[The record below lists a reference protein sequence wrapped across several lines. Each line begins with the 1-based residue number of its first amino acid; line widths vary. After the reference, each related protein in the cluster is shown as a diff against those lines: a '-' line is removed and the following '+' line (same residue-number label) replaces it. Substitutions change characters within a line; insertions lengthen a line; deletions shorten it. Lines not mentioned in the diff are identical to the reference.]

1 GRRGDHVR
9 TLASESLGGDGQR
22 GDEGLAI
29 TGPQLRDV
37 ALVQSETAHE
47 LHVEMPLPEGPLRG
61 LADRGEDLG
70 EDVVERFA
78 FRQALAKACRA
89 LGELLVAP
97 LLELRLELVD
107 ARGDLAEL
115 A

>member
-1 GRRGDHVR
+1 M
-9 TLASESLGGDGQR
+9 
-22 GDEGLAI
+22 
-29 TGPQLRDV
+29 

-115 A
+115 AKLAFVRVEQPADEAHGTASCDR